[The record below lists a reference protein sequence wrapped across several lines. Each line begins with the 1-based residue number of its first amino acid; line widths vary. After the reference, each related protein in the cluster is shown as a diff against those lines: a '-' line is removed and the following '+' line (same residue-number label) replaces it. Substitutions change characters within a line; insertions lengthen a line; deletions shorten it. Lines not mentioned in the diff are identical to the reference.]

1 MTAYIL
7 VDITVEEPERYQ
19 DYVRQA
25 PAFVAKHGGEY
36 LVRGGNAEAP
46 EGDWL
51 PKRLVILRFPS
62 RDHARALLDDPDYL
76 EIAPLRQET
85 TRSNLIIV
93 DGCESPP
100 TG

>member
-19 DYVRQA
+19 DYVSQA

-51 PKRLVILRFPS
+51 PERLVILRFPS
-62 RDHARALLDDPDYL
+62 RDHDGPIAENSEVVNCLSVLL
-76 EIAPLRQET
+76 E
-85 TRSNLIIV
+85 RS
-93 DGCESPP
+93 
-100 TG
+100 